1 MTIVASH
8 RRLHLVLCALVAAAA
23 CSRAPQQEPA
33 TPAASRDEVTLSAK
47 SQALAGIATEVA
59 TSQPVAGALDAV
71 GTVALDDT
79 RTARIGALVEGV
91 VDATRVNVGD
101 RVRTGAV
108 LAGLHSHAVHDG
120 WGDYRKAVADRRRIE
135 QELAFATETVART
148 ERLLADKAA
157 PALEVERARSARAA
171 AVEHLAMASAEV
183 QRARESLE
191 HLGLSIGSESD
202 ARAAEIIPVRTPQ
215 AGVVLEKL
223 VTTGTAVTPGTPL
236 FVVSDTASLWV
247 LAEIDEA
254 VLAQVKLGAPVQVQV
269 PAYPAE
275 RFPATVTQIGDTI
288 DPATRRVVLR
298 CQVHNADG
306 RLKPGMFARL
316 QLEVAAT
323 VPTVHVP
330 VDAVQDIGERRVV
343 FVPAADGRYVPRD
356 VEIGAERAGRV
367 EIRRG
372 LSAGDRVVVR
382 GAFLLKS
389 QLLASPEG
397 ES

>member
-1 MTIVASH
+1 MTVVATH
-8 RRLHLVLCALVAAAA
+8 RWLPAALCALAASAA

-33 TPAASRDEVTLSAK
+33 GPAASRDEVVLSET
-47 SQALAGIATEVA
+47 SHDLAGIATEVA
-59 TSQPVAGALDAV
+59 QSEPVATTLEAV

-101 RVRTGAV
+101 RVRAGAL

-120 WGDYRKAVADRRRIE
+120 WGDYRKAVADRRRFE
-135 QELAFATETVART
+135 QELAFATEAVART
-148 ERLLADKAA
+148 DRLLADKAA
-157 PALEVERARSARAA
+157 PALEVERAHSARAV
-171 AVEHLAMASAEV
+171 AVEQLAMANAEV
-183 QRARESLE
+183 RRARESLE
-191 HLGLSIGSESD
+191 HLGIPTESATD
-202 ARAAEIIPVRTPQ
+202 GRAAEIIPVRTPQ
-215 AGVVLEKL
+215 TGVVLEKL

-254 VLAQVKLGAPVQVQV
+254 ALAQVQLGAPVQVLV

-275 RFPATVTQIGDTI
+275 RFPATVAQIADTI
-288 DPATRRVVLR
+288 NPSTRRIVLR
-298 CQVHNADG
+298 CQANNADG

-316 QLEVAAT
+316 QIEVAAAG
-323 VPTVHVP
+323 PMIHLP

-343 FVPAADGRYVPRD
+343 FVPGAGGRYVARD
-356 VEIGAERAGRV
+356 VETGAERAGRV

-372 LSAGDRVVVR
+372 VAAGDRVVVR

-389 QLLASPEG
+389 QLMASPDG